1 MSTRPWRNEIELLQN
16 YSRHKT
22 FTVTTSGASAET
34 AVDISSL
41 MEECNKVS
49 FVVELADAYVE
60 FDSDATTSSM
70 LIPQDE
76 GYFDDNV
83 YIGTKISL
91 IRAGAPTLE
100 YVVSFGGDNLCHCL
114 NEARVESHPA
124 KLLFLIWI

>member
-1 MSTRPWRNEIELLQN
+1 MSSRPWRQEIELLQN

-83 YIGTKISL
+83 YIGTKISF
-91 IRAGAPTLE
+91 IRAGSTNARIRG
-100 YVVSFGGDNLCHCL
+100 VVWG
-114 NEARVESHPA
+114 R
-124 KLLFLIWI
+124 